1 MTRRPQLIA
10 LLVLVA
16 LAGCAAAPVAPN
28 HDPVVVRAEQAA
40 QIALASY
47 EAAIKFDHDNL
58 AMMKDHAPAAHQEV
72 QRLRREFPDEWRQ
85 FRSAAG
91 IYKQTRATGDAATV
105 EAKLQRVEELA
116 RQARIALAGGRQAMA
131 RGG

>member
-16 LAGCAAAPVAPN
+16 LAGCAAAPVAPG

-47 EAAIKFDHDNL
+47 EAAINFDHDNL
-58 AMMKDHAPAAHQEV
+58 TLMKDHAPAAHQQV
-72 QRLRREFPDEWRQ
+72 QRLRREFPSA
-85 FRSAAG
+85 FREFRTATG
-91 IYKQTRATGDAATV
+91 IYKQTRTAGDASTV

-116 RQARIALAGGRQAMA
+116 RRSRMALAAGRQAMA